1 MTDSARIK
9 NRLGELGV
17 VSILV
22 IDRVDDALHVGEA
35 LMKGGLPSMEITFR
49 TDSAA
54 EGIKKLVRTFPDA
67 LVGAG
72 TVLSTDTLLAAQDA
86 GAQFVVTPG
95 LSPIVVERAIEI
107 GMPICPGVMT
117 PSDVERGLNYGLDVL
132 KFFPAGEA
140 GGPAMMKAL
149 SGPYAHTGVRFI
161 PTGGVSSKNLAEYL
175 SLPIVLACGG
185 TWIASKDRI
194 KNQDWE
200 GIEATAKETVEIFKQ
215 ARG

>member
-107 GMPICPGVMT
+107 GITICPGVRT
-117 PSDVERGLNYGLDVL
+117 PSGGGRG
-132 KFFPAGEA
+132 
-140 GGPAMMKAL
+140 
-149 SGPYAHTGVRFI
+149 
-161 PTGGVSSKNLAEYL
+161 
-175 SLPIVLACGG
+175 
-185 TWIASKDRI
+185 
-194 KNQDWE
+194 
-200 GIEATAKETVEIFKQ
+200 
-215 ARG
+215 